1 MEKISLIISLSD
13 NHPEIKEI
21 VKNLSMEGFKVENV
35 LMSIG
40 VITGESD
47 ASSVSRLMSIDGVAS
62 VEEAQEMN
70 IS

>member
-40 VITGESD
+40 VIIGESD